1 MIYLSLFTISF
12 LAATILPFSSELTLA
27 GLIAT
32 SNYDNLILL
41 IVASFGNTLGSVVN
55 WALGF
60 YSRNLTTKKWFPFK
74 ETQIERSSKWF
85 DKFSEES
92 KIYPNYIKIDVDGNE
107 LRVVNGMRNLLA
119 SKKIKSILIELD
131 RTFSEHKEVIKILK
145 SFDYKLLNYYDK
157 VNVSNHIFNLN

>member
-1 MIYLSLFTISF
+1 MIYLSLFAISF

-32 SNYDNLILL
+32 SNYDNLLLL
-41 IVASFGNTLGSVVN
+41 IVASFGNVLGSVVN

-85 DKFSEES
+85 SKFGKFSLLFTWVP
-92 KIYPNYIKIDVDGNE
+92 IIGDPLTLVAGL
-107 LRVVNGMRNLLA
+107 LRVRFLEFLILVMIGKISRYLVIFYLL
-119 SKKIKSILIELD
+119 S
-131 RTFSEHKEVIKILK
+131 
-145 SFDYKLLNYYDK
+145 
-157 VNVSNHIFNLN
+157 